1 MVRNAYLLRNQM
13 WNGRSRKGVK
23 EDDPSRLFPRTM
35 VRVPVHISHAGT
47 IKIFMV

>member
-23 EDDPSRLFPRTM
+23 EDAEVLVWMTSRWD
-35 VRVPVHISHAGT
+35 
-47 IKIFMV
+47 